1 MESISAQKSIDKAL
15 MEYDVVMEELHR
27 PQEDLVMIAA
37 CELIKK
43 SIADFLAAFL
53 FENDAGTQPDEDILS
68 LQQRSASINPAFDQL
83 DFHSICRLNKD
94 SSMVYTHTLKDSSLQ
109 KHIATLNATKE
120 LVTRLLSK
128 GVR

>member
-15 MEYDVVMEELHR
+15 MEYDVVMEELNR

-43 SIADFLAAFL
+43 SISDFLIAFL
-53 FENDAGTQPDEDILS
+53 FENGIGTQPDEGILS
-68 LQQRSASINPAFDQL
+68 LQEKCATINPDFDQL
-83 DFHSICRLNKD
+83 DFQSICRLNED

-120 LVTRLLSK
+120 LVILLLAK
-128 GVR
+128 A